1 MYLDFGLESSLNKS
15 LVMELARCEYIQ
27 RRENVIAV
35 GNSGTGKTHVAL
47 GLGLAACQR
56 GMSVGFTTAAA
67 LVHEMME
74 ARDERR
80 LLNL

>member
-1 MYLDFGLESSLNKS
+1 MVQFYSAPVVRFAAALDNIERS
-15 LVMELARCEYIQ
+15 
-27 RRENVIAV
+27 ENVIAI

-67 LVHEMME
+67 LVI
-74 ARDERR
+74 DD
-80 LLNL
+80 N